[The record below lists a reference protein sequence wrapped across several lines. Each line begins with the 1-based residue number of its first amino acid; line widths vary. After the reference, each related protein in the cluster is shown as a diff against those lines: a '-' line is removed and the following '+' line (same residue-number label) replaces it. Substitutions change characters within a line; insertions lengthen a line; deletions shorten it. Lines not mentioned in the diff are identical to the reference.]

1 MPKKKPPLMSHVKTN
16 QPTINLGVQRTVR
29 LRLDQDEYVKKMMAT
44 YTGDQIKTLMEAD
57 KERFKYPFSLG
68 RSRREP
74 NKLTFPVI
82 VRLALDDFFEKLNQE
97 NQEED

>member
-1 MPKKKPPLMSHVKTN
+1 MPKKKPLMSHVKTN
-16 QPTINLGVQRTVR
+16 QPTINLGIQRTVR
-29 LRLDQDEYVKKMMAT
+29 LRLDQDEYVKDMMEN
-44 YTGDQIKTLMEAD
+44 YTNDQIKALMEAD

-68 RSRREP
+68 RARREP

-82 VRLALDDFFEKLNQE
+82 VRLALDDFFEKLDQE